1 MSVHYPKS
9 GHLYLLNEL
18 NKANENIIL
27 LLIDLCV
34 QKDQR
39 LAELE
44 ALIANSDPEVNVVA
58 MKP

>member
-18 NKANENIIL
+18 NKANENIMC
-27 LLIDLCV
+27 LIDLCV

-44 ALIANSDPEVNVVA
+44 ALIAETRLPAVAVNI
-58 MKP
+58 KT

>member
-18 NKANENIIL
+18 NKANENIMC
-27 LLIDLCV
+27 LIDLCV

-44 ALIANSDPEVNVVA
+44 ALIANNDPEANVVS

>member
-18 NKANENIIL
+18 NKANENIMC
-27 LLIDLCV
+27 LIDLCV

-44 ALIANSDPEVNVVA
+44 ALIANTPPDQNVVNI
-58 MKP
+58 KT

>member
-1 MSVHYPKS
+1 MSIHYPKS

-18 NKANENIIL
+18 NKANENIMC
-27 LLIDLCV
+27 LIDLCV

-44 ALIANSDPEVNVVA
+44 ALIANTPPDQNVVNI
-58 MKP
+58 KT